1 MSAFFLKEA
10 EAFHRHIYSPFMW
23 ISLCNDKMYSWKVS
37 SHCTANVNKYFARAK
52 SHRNLANYRFSCG
65 IEVCSGNFRTFSA
78 LKSHMHRNHILAVP
92 LKQNRCQH
100 SDELKCTI
108 QGCDYVADN
117 FSLLSVHLRIHIRNG
132 KKVNCPFEGCS
143 KYFRVRTSFVTHLS
157 RKHRQS
163 FVAQPP
169 QDPWIQVENIQVQD
183 DNEMIDPSPDDSHK
197 SQRKRIL
204 H

>member
-1 MSAFFLKEA
+1 
-10 EAFHRHIYSPFMW
+10 
-23 ISLCNDKMYSWKVS
+23 MYSCKVC
-37 SHCTANVNKYFARAK
+37 SHCTANVNTFFAHAK

-78 LKSHMHRNHILAVP
+78 LKSHMHRNHRPAVP

-100 SDELKCTI
+100 SGELKCTI
-108 QGCDYVADN
+108 QVSDYVADN
-117 FSLLSVHLRIHIRNG
+117 SSLLCVHLRIHIPNG

-143 KYFRVRTSFVTHLS
+143 KYFRVRTSFATHLS

-169 QDPWIQVENIQVQD
+169 QDPCIQVENIQVQD
-183 DNEMIDPSPDDSHK
+183 DHEMIDPSPDDSDRMTPDLKPDTCLKNWHC
-197 SQRKRIL
+197 SI
-204 H
+204 